1 MDFKSITDQ
10 AKKLFERRG
19 GSQAA
24 KEDAEELRD
33 IAKGE
38 GSLSDKAKAAADA
51 LKDPGAAGQE
61 PGAARPETGAAGADS
76 GAARP
81 ETGAAGADP
90 GAARPQEEPRSP

>member
-1 MDFKSITDQ
+1 MDFKSITNQ
-10 AKKLFERRG
+10 AKKLFEKRG

-38 GSLSDKAKAAADA
+38 GSLSDKAKAAGDA

-61 PGAARPETGAAGADS
+61 PAPAQPETGAAGA
-76 GAARP
+76 
-81 ETGAAGADP
+81 EP
-90 GAARPQEEPRSP
+90 GAAHPEGEPRPS